1 MSDMDAYRDIFLSES
16 AEFMQGITD
25 GLLALES
32 EPADLA
38 PVEIIFRGAHSLK
51 GMAAAMG
58 YDRTADLTHKM
69 ESLMSRVRERERVVD
84 RPLID
89 VMLEAVDT
97 VRALIDDESSGAN
110 ALDASAL
117 VAQLEALESAPKTDS
132 DTSAGTDAGE
142 IGEPVLDEQRAEGL
156 VPSERDVAGI
166 DARARSGETLFRVAV
181 TLDENCVLK
190 AVRAYMVIKRLS
202 HMGHVVDTIP
212 PGREIED
219 EQFDR
224 EFTVLLSTAS
234 DARAIQDAVLG
245 VSEVDA
251 CTAEIAEE
259 TGSARSNTE
268 VTTIESDTDSEAE
281 AEAEAAARRRTAIP
295 KLSETQTVRI
305 AIGHLDTLVN
315 LVGELVILRSRLE
328 RVAGRI
334 DDHELNDAIEQ
345 LHQVSADLQ
354 HEVMH
359 TRMVPVGNIF
369 NRFPRMVRDLAR
381 DLDKDVAFEMEGLD
395 IELDR
400 TVLDEIGDPIV
411 HLLRNSIDHGIESAA
426 DREAAGKPPRGTVR
440 LAASRERDRVRISVS
455 DDGRGIE
462 SDRVWDKACSLGLAD
477 PGSRGTY
484 SDADVLLFTCVP
496 GFSTATQATKV
507 SGRGVGMDVVKGKI
521 EHLGGAL
528 SIVSRPGS
536 GTEFVL
542 TLPLTLAIIQALI
555 LSSGGETYALPLSV
569 VDEVLGG
576 SDMEY
581 DTIDGMPVAV
591 DREGSIIPVHHLGA
605 LLGYSTDHKRMPS
618 AQEHVVLVE
627 SAGQRK
633 ALVVESLLGR
643 REIVIKPLSRMLRG
657 ARGVGGATVL
667 GDGRVALII
676 DQRTLFPSREEN

>member
-38 PVEIIFRGAHSLK
+38 PVEVIFRGAHSLK

-69 ESLMSRVRERERVVD
+69 ESLMSRIRERERVVD

-89 VMLEAVDT
+89 VMLEAVDM
-97 VRALIDDESSGAN
+97 VRSLIDDESSGSN
-110 ALDASAL
+110 ALDATDL
-117 VAQLEALESAPKTDS
+117 VARLEALESGPTATQKPA
-132 DTSAGTDAGE
+132 AGTDAME
-142 IGEPVLDEQRAEGL
+142 TEASVLDEQRAEGL
-156 VPSERDVAGI
+156 VPSERDVAGT
-166 DARARSGETLFRVAV
+166 DARARPGETLFQVVV
-181 TLDENCVLK
+181 TLDESCVLK

-202 HMGHVVDTIP
+202 HMGHVIDTIP

-219 EQFDR
+219 EQFER
-224 EFTVLLSTAS
+224 EFTVLLSTGAG
-234 DARAIQDAVLG
+234 ARAIQDAVLG
-245 VSEVDA
+245 VSEVNTCIAGVAEAVEPVRSDA
-251 CTAEIAEE
+251 ESVAAEAD
-259 TGSARSNTE
+259 A
-268 VTTIESDTDSEAE
+268 DSE

-334 DDHELNDAIEQ
+334 DDHELDDAIEQ
-345 LHQVSADLQ
+345 LHQVSGDLQ

-381 DLDKDVAFEMEGLD
+381 DLDKDVSFEMEGLE

-411 HLLRNSIDHGIESAA
+411 HLLRNSIDHGIEPAA
-426 DREAAGKPPRGTVR
+426 EREAAGKPPRGTVR

-455 DDGRGIE
+455 DDGRGIA

-484 SDADVLLFTCVP
+484 TDADVLLFTCVP
-496 GFSTATQATKV
+496 GFSTAAQATKV

-576 SDMEY
+576 DDMGY
-581 DTIDGMPVAV
+581 DTIDGMPVAM
-591 DREGSIIPVHHLGA
+591 DREGSIIPVHHLDA
-605 LLGYSTDHKRMPS
+605 LLGYSDDHKRLPNPH
-618 AQEHVVLVE
+618 EHVVLVE
-627 SAGQRK
+627 CGGQRK
-633 ALVVESLLGR
+633 ALVVENLLGR

-676 DQRTLFPSREEN
+676 DQRTLFASREEN